1 MGLQGCAK
9 ALAAVSC
16 CWVEPN
22 THGLHYAQYKVVEKK
37 PLRQAEAPALLQ
49 AMLASGWDFA
59 KEKGSE
65 LHLQK
70 AESDVFF
77 SSNWPD
83 RTYVMA
89 FLDERWRAT
98 HFSSVRY

>member
-49 AMLASGWDFA
+49 AMLASG
-59 KEKGSE
+59 
-65 LHLQK
+65 
-70 AESDVFF
+70 
-77 SSNWPD
+77 
-83 RTYVMA
+83 
-89 FLDERWRAT
+89 
-98 HFSSVRY
+98 